1 MFRIL
6 TIKTL
11 IKSTSDWFRRLLF
24 IIKWC
29 MCIVI
34 RCSIKSCCFMWNNAA
49 RHCFLSCSTQS
60 VWFPISRRA
69 NSILKWYVE
78 NRKNRWINCKQ
89 ETFEIDVFA
98 CEFSWFFF
106 HTHQAI
112 ALATATLVGN
122 ALGAAKPDDAAKG
135 IKLLTDWTLYSIHFV
150 KNFCLFSL
158 TLPLYK
164 KFFYCFSVVRDGIYV
179 DFFYGLFAG
188 MVLLFLLRPHW
199 GSIYTNDKD
208 VQSLGEWEKL
218 LHKTKAWK
226 FVSFRSKTSKE
237 SKNSSQIRD
246 SMN

>member
-6 TIKTL
+6 TIKSL

-34 RCSIKSCCFMWNNAA
+34 RCSIKSCCLMWNDAA

-60 VWFPISRRA
+60 VWLPISRRA

-98 CEFSWFFF
+98 CEFSWIFF

-135 IKLLTDWTLYSIHFV
+135 IKLLTDWTLYSIRFV
-150 KNFCLFSL
+150 KKNLSLFAYLTFIQKTLLLFFSGTGWYLCGFFLWAVCRDGAPLSPQTSL
-158 TLPLYK
+158 GLHLYK
-164 KFFYCFSVVRDGIYV
+164 
-179 DFFYGLFAG
+179 
-188 MVLLFLLRPHW
+188 W
-199 GSIYTNDKD
+199 
-208 VQSLGEWEKL
+208 
-218 LHKTKAWK
+218 
-226 FVSFRSKTSKE
+226 
-237 SKNSSQIRD
+237 
-246 SMN
+246 